1 MKLTLKT
8 DYALRVIIYLQ
19 NNKKASI
26 KDVAAFYKIKKNHLS
41 VIVNELSKLGYVS
54 STPGPGGGISLV
66 KSCLEET
73 LSDVVLKFESFELV
87 ECFNKQKNNCRL
99 NPTCK
104 LKAIFHTANKAFLS
118 ELGKFRLKDL
128 KV

>member
-19 NNKKASI
+19 NNEKVSI

-41 VIVNELSKLGYVS
+41 VVVNELSRLGYVS

-66 KSCLEET
+66 KSCLEEK

-87 ECFNKQKNNCRL
+87 ECFNKQKNTCRL
-99 NPTCK
+99 NPSCR
-104 LKAIFHTANKAFLS
+104 LKSIFCAANKAFLT
-118 ELGKFRLKDL
+118 ELSKFQLKDL
-128 KV
+128 KT